1 MSGAG
6 LQPGADT
13 AYHHLARGEIDGAVN
28 EKMEAADHARVV
40 RLAAASDGAS
50 REIIERA
57 LALPIDQ
64 GFDAETMWTALGLA
78 LRERRDPAPYIAAFR
93 DFKDENSEKMLE
105 FITAA
110 RSSTNPADA
119 EPLLDGLPLDARGQA
134 YSAALVVLG
143 TRAPAEWRRGADR
156 LLFVPERPYFSQVI

>member
-1 MSGAG
+1 VSTIRLPLLPVTPVAHEASVGQDASAENARGDDARPSGAV
-6 LQPGADT
+6 DT
-13 AYHHLARGEIDGAVN
+13 EAKAEARGE
-28 EKMEAADHARVV
+28 
-40 RLAAASDGAS
+40 
-50 REIIERA
+50 
-57 LALPIDQ
+57 
-64 GFDAETMWTALGLA
+64 
-78 LRERRDPAPYIAAFR
+78 ERRDPAPYIAAIR
-93 DFKDENSEKMLE
+93 DFKDEKSEKMLE

-119 EPLLDGLPLDARGQA
+119 EPLLDGLSLDARGQA